1 MGSNR
6 PTCPEVRGKQDRDY
20 GCSSQCWLGSVAKS
34 TRAKLTLTCYWS
46 RVGTRANHDFVPN
59 PPLPSQFL
67 YAPKESTPERRLM
80 AAVLADAVAIIQHG
94 PEYPKSGANAPARAI
109 RRVGRR
115 CGRLTPA
122 GRPAVVGEWAEPN
135 CAARFAAT
143 RPATRRA
150 ADTRPPRRV

>member
-94 PEYPKSGANAPARAI
+94 PEYHE
-109 RRVGRR
+109 
-115 CGRLTPA
+115 
-122 GRPAVVGEWAEPN
+122 GRPYRDALAWVMAERNDWPFCFVALCEALELN
-135 CAARFAAT
+135 ADKV
-143 RPATRRA
+143 RA
-150 ADTRPPRRV
+150 QLLGR